1 MVSMLAE
8 VSTTFLGMLVMRTGT
23 SSSFSY
29 VSLSVMMSQMTADR
43 SKKNRNTKNCLFM
56 MLNKKSLILLN
67 TSLIF
72 YFCIGVL
79 VVSLKT

>member
-1 MVSMLAE
+1 
-8 VSTTFLGMLVMRTGT
+8 
-23 SSSFSY
+23 
-29 VSLSVMMSQMTADR
+29 
-43 SKKNRNTKNCLFM
+43 M